1 MSVQTQTQ
9 KTQTQKTQKTQT
21 QKTKK
26 YSPKHPLMTLPTA
39 SMTSGGSASFLQL
52 TSNNK
57 LFTAAEAT
65 HSIKDRWLQKAI
77 EEVTQEKMSGLIG
90 TNLLLL
96 TDSYKVSHR
105 EQYPFGKTMDPTGIV
120 YSYFESRGAGTGGHK
135 EIVFFGLQYFIKR
148 YLEGVVVTQEKIDE
162 AAEYYAGHFGSNT
175 VFGKEAKEAWKYIIT
190 QHGGKLPV
198 KIMAV
203 PEGTVLPVK
212 NVLFTLENTDPAC
225 YWLTNF
231 LETLLV
237 QVWYP
242 MTVASNSRAQK
253 KVILS
258 ALQKSGSPLTHDD
271 DGNPIYDIDFKLH
284 DFGCRG
290 VSSMETAGLGAMA
303 HLTQFNGTDTVP
315 GLVFAKE
322 YYGATP
328 GETKDDAPGY
338 VKAGWGMTIPA
349 SEHSTMTSWGDKPS
363 DEFAAYNNMLTVYPK
378 GPVACVIDAY
388 NMYLAAEFVIG
399 EALTKSLEDR
409 KDVNDFVKKKFVI
422 RPDSGTPMFSDD
434 KLLEALWKKFKAVP
448 VGETNTDAEMKT
460 AETKTGYNEKEFRV
474 LRDDIRIIQGDGID
488 YQAIIDILGY
498 LMEEGEDGSRKWSAD
513 NIAFGSG
520 GGLLQKL
527 NRDTQKCAFKASYI
541 YEHDSKREHTEH
553 DSKREHTVY
562 KKPIDAPFKK
572 SKQGRLTLTKT
583 LTKDGT
589 VWKTNTER
597 TDYQMENDNNIL
609 VCVFENGLITK
620 DYNLQDIVSRSSI
633 SNGSIEIWDDMYQNY
648 DTTKHSIVTDR
659 IKDKAE
665 AIMTKNSGGKQNED
679 KFAEIFA
686 KNSSGEY
693 NNSSE
698 EHNNEMEN
706 FIQTLQ
712 NELQA
717 TNEKSKE
724 EQLNKAKNTQAMVL
738 RLKEDVIKY
747 KGDQELYKE
756 INKARLAVRIA
767 QQQLIGEI
775 SKIDAVHIAREAN
788 WSPNRY
794 NAELDNAST
803 TILDNIIQGIF

>member
-1 MSVQTQTQ
+1 MSVHTP
-9 KTQTQKTQKTQT
+9 KTQNEPLE
-21 QKTKK
+21 K
-26 YSPKHPLMTLPTA
+26 YNPRHPLLTP
-39 SMTSGGSASFLQL
+39 SISSVTSGVSASFAQL
-52 TSNNK
+52 MANDK

-65 HSIKDRWLQKAI
+65 HGIKDEWLEKDQWLQKAI
-77 EEVTQEKMSGLIG
+77 EEVTTKKMSGLVG

-96 TDSYKVSHR
+96 TDSYKVSHKK
-105 EQYPFGKTMDPTGIV
+105 QYPFGKKQNMAKTGTV
-120 YSYFESRGAGTGGHK
+120 YSYFESRGAGTGGHE

-148 YLEGVVVTQEKIDE
+148 YLEGVVVTREKIDE
-162 AAEYYAGHFGSNT
+162 AVGYYARHFGSDT
-175 VFGKEAKEAWKYIIT
+175 VFDKEAWEYIVT
-190 QHGGKLPV
+190 EHGGKLPV

-258 ALQKSGSPLTHDD
+258 ALKKSGTPDAL
-271 DGNPIYDIDFKLH
+271 GNYDIDFKLH

-328 GETKDDAPGY
+328 GETNEHACGY
-338 VKAGWGMTIPA
+338 VKLAWGMTIPA
-349 SEHSTMTSWGDKPS
+349 SEHSTMTSWGDQPH
-363 DEFAAYNNMLTVYPK
+363 DEFAAYNNMLKEYLY

-388 NMYLAAEFVIG
+388 NMYLAAEFIIG
-399 EALTKSLEDR
+399 EALTKSIKDRMDANED
-409 KDVNDFVKKKFVI
+409 VKKKFVI

-434 KLLEALWKKFKAVP
+434 KLLEVLWKKFPAASSA
-448 VGETNTDAEMKT
+448 DDSAESSDS
-460 AETKTGYNEKEFRV
+460 ETKTDPEKGYNGSGFRV

-498 LMEEGEDGSRKWSAD
+498 LMEDVKDGSRKWSAD

-541 YEHDSKREHTEH
+541 SDVGGNEEL
-553 DSKREHTVY
+553 VY
-562 KKPIDAPFKK
+562 KKPIDAPFKR
-572 SKQGRLTLTKT
+572 SKKGRLTLTKDET
-583 LTKDGT
+583 GKWT
-589 VWKTNTER
+589 TNTEQ
-597 TDYQMENDNNIL
+597 TPEEMKNDKNIL

-620 DYNLQDIVSRSSI
+620 EYDWNFQQIVSRSSI
-633 SNGSIEIWDDMYQNY
+633 SNESIEDWDKAYQNY
-648 DTTKHSIVTDR
+648 DTTQRIVVENR
-659 IKDKAE
+659 IKNKAE
-665 AIMTKNSGGKQNED
+665 AIMKKNKSNNIDAMLDRLGEDVNKYKDDNEL
-679 KFAEIFA
+679 FLE
-686 KNSSGEY
+686 
-693 NNSSE
+693 
-698 EHNNEMEN
+698 
-706 FIQTLQ
+706 IQTAQ
-712 NELQA
+712 RA
-717 TNEKSKE
+717 AGRDIWSK
-724 EQLNKAKNTQAMVL
+724 
-738 RLKEDVIKY
+738 
-747 KGDQELYKE
+747 KGY
-756 INKARLAVRIA
+756 
-767 QQQLIGEI
+767 GE
-775 SKIDAVHIAREAN
+775 
-788 WSPNRY
+788 
-794 NAELDNAST
+794 ELDEAGRKMKVK
-803 TILDNIIQGIF
+803 IEAGIF